1 MSMRSK
7 IADRV
12 QQSPTAALRKVW
24 CAIAVFLLALAL
36 PFPALALPEE
46 SRVPGGIALV
56 RLGAVSLNSAKPR
69 VWLGEQP
76 VWVSANNG
84 QWVAVVGLAL
94 DLPPGAHNLRTDDGE
109 VQRQVEFDVRPK
121 NYPSQHI
128 RLKDSSKV
136 TLSPADEARAV
147 AEIAEIQK
155 LKRHWR
161 DEEADDLQFIQPA
174 AGRLA
179 SRFGLRRFFNGEARA
194 THSGLDV
201 AIGRGTP
208 VKATA
213 RGTVLAVGDYFF
225 NGEARAPHSG
235 LDVAIGRGTPVK
247 ATARGTVLAV
257 DDYFFNGKTVFVDH
271 GNGLISM
278 VCHLDRIDVQAGDP
292 VSQGQRVGLSGMTG
306 RASGPHLHWSMVLN
320 GVMVDPALFISRDK

>member
-1 MSMRSK
+1 MSMRSN
-7 IADRV
+7 IAGRV
-12 QQSPTAALRKVW
+12 QQYPAGALRKVW
-24 CAIAVFLLALAL
+24 RPIAVFLLALSL
-36 PFPALALPEE
+36 PLPALALPEE
-46 SRVPGGIALV
+46 SSVPGGIALV
-56 RLGAVSLNSAKPR
+56 QLGAVTPNSAKPR
-69 VWLGEQP
+69 AWLGEQP
-76 VWVSANNG
+76 VWVSADHG

-94 DLPPGAHNLRTDDGE
+94 DLAPGAHNLRVDDGE
-109 VQRQVEFDVRPK
+109 LQRQVEFDVRPK
-121 NYPSQHI
+121 NYPAQHI

-161 DEEADDLQFIQPA
+161 DEDADDLQFIQPA

-179 SRFGLRRFFNGEARA
+179 SRFGLRR
-194 THSGLDV
+194 
-201 AIGRGTP
+201 
-208 VKATA
+208 
-213 RGTVLAVGDYFF
+213 FF

-292 VSQGQRVGLSGMTG
+292 VSRGQRVGLSGMTG

>member
-1 MSMRSK
+1 MSMRSN
-7 IADRV
+7 IAGRV
-12 QQSPTAALRKVW
+12 QQYPAGALRKVW
-24 CAIAVFLLALAL
+24 RPIAVFLLALSL
-36 PFPALALPEE
+36 PLPALALPEE
-46 SRVPGGIALV
+46 SSVPGGIALV
-56 RLGAVSLNSAKPR
+56 QLGAVTPNSAKPR
-69 VWLGEQP
+69 AWLGEQP
-76 VWVSANNG
+76 VWVSADHG

-94 DLPPGAHNLRTDDGE
+94 DLAPGAHNLRVDDGE
-109 VQRQVEFDVRPK
+109 LQRQVEFDVRPK
-121 NYPSQHI
+121 NYPAQHI

-161 DEEADDLQFIQPA
+161 EEKADDLQFIQPA

-179 SRFGLRRFFNGEARA
+179 SRFGLRR
-194 THSGLDV
+194 
-201 AIGRGTP
+201 
-208 VKATA
+208 
-213 RGTVLAVGDYFF
+213 FF

-292 VSQGQRVGLSGMTG
+292 VSQNQRVGLSGMTG

>member
-1 MSMRSK
+1 MRSN
-7 IADRV
+7 IAGRV
-12 QQSPTAALRKVW
+12 QQYPAGALRKVW
-24 CAIAVFLLALAL
+24 RPIAVFLLALSL
-36 PFPALALPEE
+36 PLPALALPEE
-46 SRVPGGIALV
+46 SSVPGGIALV
-56 RLGAVSLNSAKPR
+56 QLGAVTPNSAKPR
-69 VWLGEQP
+69 AWLGEQP
-76 VWVSANNG
+76 VWVSADHG

-94 DLPPGAHNLRTDDGE
+94 DLAPGAHNLRVDDGE
-109 VQRQVEFDVRPK
+109 LQRQVEFDVRPK
-121 NYPSQHI
+121 NYPAQHI

-225 NGEARAPHSG
+225 NG
-235 LDVAIGRGTPVK
+235 
-247 ATARGTVLAV
+247 
-257 DDYFFNGKTVFVDH
+257 KTVFVDH

-292 VSQGQRVGLSGMTG
+292 VSQNQRVGLSGMTG

-320 GVMVDPALFISRDK
+320 GVMVDPALFIGHNK

>member
-24 CAIAVFLLALAL
+24 RAIAVFLLALAL

-194 THSGLDV
+194 
-201 AIGRGTP
+201 
-208 VKATA
+208 
-213 RGTVLAVGDYFF
+213 
-225 NGEARAPHSG
+225 PHSG

-292 VSQGQRVGLSGMTG
+292 VSQNQRVGLSGMTG

-320 GVMVDPALFISRDK
+320 GVMVDPALFISRNK

>member
-1 MSMRSK
+1 MPNFPNWRRIFAASL
-7 IADRV
+7 IAF
-12 QQSPTAALRKVW
+12 
-24 CAIAVFLLALAL
+24 FLPLSALAL
-36 PFPALALPEE
+36 PKE
-46 SRVPGGIALV
+46 SPVPGGIAIV
-56 RLGAVSLNSAKPR
+56 RLGVESTQAAPR
-69 VWLGEQP
+69 AWLGDQP
-76 VWVSANNG
+76 VWVSTENG

-94 DLPPGAHNLRTDDGE
+94 DLQAGSHDLRVDDGRTE
-109 VQRQVEFDVRPK
+109 RHVDFTVHAK
-121 NYPSQHI
+121 NYPAQHI

-161 DEEADDLQFIQPA
+161 DEEAVDSRFIQPA

-194 THSGLDV
+194 PHSGLDV
-201 AIGRGTP
+201 AIPRGTP
-208 VKATA
+208 IKATA
-213 RGTVLAVGDYFF
+213 RGTVLAVG
-225 NGEARAPHSG
+225 
-235 LDVAIGRGTPVK
+235 
-247 ATARGTVLAV
+247 
-257 DDYFFNGKTVFVDH
+257 DYFFNGKTVFVDH

-292 VSQGQRVGLSGMTG
+292 VNQGQRVGLSGMTG

-320 GVMVDPALFISRDK
+320 GVMVDPELFVGRQR

>member
-213 RGTVLAVGDYFF
+213 RGTVLAV
-225 NGEARAPHSG
+225 
-235 LDVAIGRGTPVK
+235 
-247 ATARGTVLAV
+247 

-292 VSQGQRVGLSGMTG
+292 VSQNQRVGLSGMTG

-320 GVMVDPALFISRDK
+320 GVMVDPALFISRNK

>member
-84 QWVAVVGLAL
+84 PGVAVVGLAL
-94 DLPPGAHNLRTDDGE
+94 DLAPGAHNLRVDDGE
-109 VQRQVEFDVRPK
+109 LQRQVEFDVRPK

-225 NGEARAPHSG
+225 NG
-235 LDVAIGRGTPVK
+235 
-247 ATARGTVLAV
+247 
-257 DDYFFNGKTVFVDH
+257 KTVFVDH

-292 VSQGQRVGLSGMTG
+292 VSQNQRVGLSGMTG

-320 GVMVDPALFISRDK
+320 GVMVDPALFISRNK

>member
-1 MSMRSK
+1 MRSN
-7 IADRV
+7 IAGRV
-12 QQSPTAALRKVW
+12 QQYPAGALRKVW
-24 CAIAVFLLALAL
+24 RPIAVFLLALSL
-36 PFPALALPEE
+36 PLPALALPEE
-46 SRVPGGIALV
+46 SSVPGGIALV
-56 RLGAVSLNSAKPR
+56 QLGAVTPNSAKPR
-69 VWLGEQP
+69 AWLGEQP
-76 VWVSANNG
+76 VWVSADHG

-94 DLPPGAHNLRTDDGE
+94 DLAPGAHNLRVDDGE
-109 VQRQVEFDVRPK
+109 LQRQVEFDVRPK
-121 NYPSQHI
+121 NYPAQHI

-147 AEIAEIQK
+147 AEIAEIQS

-161 DEEADDLQFIQPA
+161 EEEADDLQFIQPA

-194 THSGLDV
+194 
-201 AIGRGTP
+201 
-208 VKATA
+208 
-213 RGTVLAVGDYFF
+213 
-225 NGEARAPHSG
+225 PHSG
-235 LDVAIGRGTPVK
+235 LDVAIGRGTQVK

-320 GVMVDPALFISRDK
+320 GVMVDPALFISRNK

>member
-24 CAIAVFLLALAL
+24 YAIAVFLLALAL

-194 THSGLDV
+194 
-201 AIGRGTP
+201 
-208 VKATA
+208 
-213 RGTVLAVGDYFF
+213 
-225 NGEARAPHSG
+225 PHSG

-292 VSQGQRVGLSGMTG
+292 VSQNQRVGLSGMTG

-320 GVMVDPALFISRDK
+320 GVMVDPALFISRNK

>member
-225 NGEARAPHSG
+225 NG
-235 LDVAIGRGTPVK
+235 
-247 ATARGTVLAV
+247 
-257 DDYFFNGKTVFVDH
+257 KTVFVDH

>member
-1 MSMRSK
+1 MSMRSN
-7 IADRV
+7 IAGRV
-12 QQSPTAALRKVW
+12 QQYPAGALRKVW
-24 CAIAVFLLALAL
+24 RPIAVFLLALSL
-36 PFPALALPEE
+36 PLPALALPEE
-46 SRVPGGIALV
+46 SSVPGGIALV
-56 RLGAVSLNSAKPR
+56 QLGAVTPNSAKPR
-69 VWLGEQP
+69 AWLGEQP
-76 VWVSANNG
+76 VWVSADHG

-94 DLPPGAHNLRTDDGE
+94 DLAPGAHNLRVDDGE
-109 VQRQVEFDVRPK
+109 LQRQVEFDVRPK
-121 NYPSQHI
+121 NYPAQHI

-161 DEEADDLQFIQPA
+161 DEDADDLQFIQPA

-179 SRFGLRRFFNGEARA
+179 SRFGLRR
-194 THSGLDV
+194 
-201 AIGRGTP
+201 
-208 VKATA
+208 
-213 RGTVLAVGDYFF
+213 FF

-320 GVMVDPALFISRDK
+320 GVMVDPALFISRNK

>member
-194 THSGLDV
+194 
-201 AIGRGTP
+201 
-208 VKATA
+208 
-213 RGTVLAVGDYFF
+213 
-225 NGEARAPHSG
+225 PHSG

-292 VSQGQRVGLSGMTG
+292 VSQNQRVGLSGMTG

-320 GVMVDPALFISRDK
+320 GVMVDPALFIGHNK

>member
-161 DEEADDLQFIQPA
+161 DEDADDLQFIQPA

-179 SRFGLRRFFNGEARA
+179 SRFGLRR
-194 THSGLDV
+194 
-201 AIGRGTP
+201 
-208 VKATA
+208 
-213 RGTVLAVGDYFF
+213 FF

>member
-84 QWVAVVGLAL
+84 QWVAVVGLTL

-136 TLSPADEARAV
+136 TLSPAYEARAV
-147 AEIAEIQK
+147 AEIAEIQN

-213 RGTVLAVGDYFF
+213 RGTVLAVG
-225 NGEARAPHSG
+225 
-235 LDVAIGRGTPVK
+235 
-247 ATARGTVLAV
+247 
-257 DDYFFNGKTVFVDH
+257 DYFFNGKTVFVDH